1 MTGVLYIVS
10 TPIGNLE
17 DITMRALRILEEV
30 DLIAAEDTRH
40 TQKLLNKY
48 NIKTHKT
55 SYHEHNRF
63 DKAKILIRHL
73 QEGMDIALV
82 TDAGTPCISDPGW
95 ELVDMALSRGIQVSP
110 VPGASAVLCA
120 VTMAG
125 MDTSTFSFYGFMPA
139 KNREKNKLIDD
150 LKKEDKIAILYESPH
165 KLIKTLNYLYENL
178 GDRDIAL
185 VKEIT
190 KMHEK
195 VMRITLKEAVE
206 LYRAEPKGEF
216 VLVLGPRKEEE
227 KKKATIEEIKD
238 NIKSLMDSGI
248 SKKEAIKKT
257 ARDFNINKRE
267 VYNIVMKK

>member
-216 VLVLGPRKEEE
+216 VLVLGPQKEEE